1 MNIAAIITLL
11 DVIHDYLLCP
21 IFGDKDKDL
30 EEIKK
35 RLDNIQQQIEEMKN
49 GKST

>member
-1 MNIAAIITLL
+1 MNITAIITLL

-21 IFGDKDKDL
+21 VFGDKNKDL

-35 RLDNIQQQIEEMKN
+35 RLDEIQKQIEDMKN
-49 GKST
+49 G